1 MGAQPIRAG
10 SGEALAAGNAQAP
23 WPRFAELR
31 TPPMTDRP
39 IPFVAPMIR
48 ANIDSQEA
56 RA

>member
-1 MGAQPIRAG
+1 MTKDA
-10 SGEALAAGNAQAP
+10 
-23 WPRFAELR
+23 
-31 TPPMTDRP
+31 TTTDRP

>member
-1 MGAQPIRAG
+1 
-10 SGEALAAGNAQAP
+10 
-23 WPRFAELR
+23 
-31 TPPMTDRP
+31 MTDRP